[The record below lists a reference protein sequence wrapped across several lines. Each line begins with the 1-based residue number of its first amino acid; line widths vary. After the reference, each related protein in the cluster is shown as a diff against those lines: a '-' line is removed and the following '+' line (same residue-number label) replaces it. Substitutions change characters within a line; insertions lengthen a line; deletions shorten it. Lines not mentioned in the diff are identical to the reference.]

1 MSKQKI
7 LIVEDEPH
15 MRTYLSTLLETE
27 GYEPIVAKD
36 GEEGVKKARKVK
48 PQLIILDVM
57 LPKMGGIRAYRE
69 LKTNDKLQNTP
80 VIMLSAIAKKTFFES
95 RDMLK
100 YNDGKTSTMWSCP
113 WDPSLPE
120 PEAYIEKPPEREH
133 LLEVIQGVL
142 K

>member
-1 MSKQKI
+1 MIKQKV

-27 GYEPIVAKD
+27 GYEPVLAKD
-36 GEEGVKKARKVK
+36 GEEGLKAARKVK

-69 LKTNDKLQNTP
+69 LKTNDKLKNTP
-80 VIMLSAIAKKTFFES
+80 VIMLSAVAKKTFFES

-100 YNDGKTSTMWSCP
+100 YNEGKTSTMWTCP

-120 PEAYIEKPPEREH
+120 PEAYIEKPPEPEH
-133 LLEVIQGVL
+133 LLETIQGIL

>member
-1 MSKQKI
+1 MSKRKI

-15 MRTYLSTLLETE
+15 VRTYLSTLLETE
-27 GYEPIVAKD
+27 GYEPTVAND
-36 GEEGVKKARKVK
+36 GEEGMKKAKKVK

-57 LPKMGGIRAYRE
+57 LPKMGGIRLYRE
-69 LKTNDKLQNTP
+69 LKTNDKLKNTP

-100 YNDGKTSTMWSCP
+100 YNEGKTNTMWVCP

-120 PEAYIEKPPEREH
+120 PEAYIEKPPEPERLVET
-133 LLEVIQGVL
+133 IQGIL